1 MCRGGV
7 IDLEHQKNFRRM
19 LDILEV
25 DVNRLQPIY
34 HPVQFENIIMPDDSF
49 STTEGFTNEYR
60 ETIDRLRNFASKNQ
74 TPTSSKKVY
83 YFYGAAQFGEE
94 RLAEYFKSKGYE
106 IISPERLTVDEQL
119 NWLINAESFAS
130 TVGSCSHNSVF
141 LRDNTETIF
150 IPRAA
155 NRFAGYQTILN
166 QVHPVN
172 ANYLDSSL
180 SIFYKENGPY
190 CFIISEQLKK
200 FFGDEFN
207 GYEDDD
213 LKIFLTYV
221 RNSISQGYKVQES
234 AMKYYATIYPKFIE
248 QLGQRKD
255 LLEAFG
261 VTLV

>member
-1 MCRGGV
+1 M
-7 IDLEHQKNFRRM
+7 
-19 LDILEV
+19 
-25 DVNRLQPIY
+25 
-34 HPVQFENIIMPDDSF
+34 
-49 STTEGFTNEYR
+49 
-60 ETIDRLRNFASKNQ
+60 
-74 TPTSSKKVY
+74 
-83 YFYGAAQFGEE
+83 
-94 RLAEYFKSKGYE
+94 
-106 IISPERLTVDEQL
+106 TVDEQL

-130 TVGSCSHNSVF
+130 TLGSCSHNSVF

-255 LLEAFG
+255 LLAAFG